1 MLNQE
6 EKDWRRKST
15 RETVASVSECLWD
28 AEKMERGEGILGII
42 DRFNLKQVEWISE
55 KTVDFDVWEMDLCMT

>member
-28 AEKMERGEGILGII
+28 AEKWKGE
-42 DRFNLKQVEWISE
+42 KEY
-55 KTVDFDVWEMDLCMT
+55 